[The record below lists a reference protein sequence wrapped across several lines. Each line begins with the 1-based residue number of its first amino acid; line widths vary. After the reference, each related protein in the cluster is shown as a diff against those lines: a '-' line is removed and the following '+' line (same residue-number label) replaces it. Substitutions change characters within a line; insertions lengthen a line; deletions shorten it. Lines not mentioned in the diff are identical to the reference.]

1 MRARIRY
8 RPLVGLIFA
17 GFFLFLTVGCQTGF
31 FGVGNQVAPDKR
43 IPFSP
48 GGPHQ
53 GLYKANDFLLAYSYI
68 KDGTSLQLSGTAE
81 LRGGGE
87 GFGWLDQLF
96 VRGYFYGADGR
107 ILDHEVLLIRGRG
120 QSEDSWKFAKTL
132 ELPPGAK
139 GMAFGYSGQVRGVG
153 VDAPTWSF
161 WGTPY
166 P

>member
-8 RPLVGLIFA
+8 RPLAGLILA
-17 GFFLFLTVGCQTGF
+17 GFFLFLTVGCQAGF
-31 FGVGNQVAPDKR
+31 FGIGNQVAPEKR

-48 GGPHQ
+48 GGPRQ

-68 KDGTSLQLSGTAE
+68 VDGRSLQLSGTAE
-81 LRGGGE
+81 LRGGAE
-87 GFGWLDQLF
+87 GFGWLNRLF
-96 VRGYFYGADGR
+96 VSAYFYGGDGQ

-120 QSEDSWKFAKTL
+120 QTEDSWNFAKTL
-132 ELPPGAK
+132 ELPPGAE
-139 GMAFGYSGQVRGVG
+139 GLAFGYSGQVRGVG